1 MKLRALLIILCSLV
15 STSNSASSR
24 ELSVVTEPLPPL
36 QIQERDGSAAGAAV
50 EIVELLLKE
59 ANISDSEIAIQ
70 PWVRSYKQAIAEPN
84 TLIFSIARTPD
95 REQKFHWLAKLYQV
109 DTYLAKLKSHKHL
122 NVEQLDDALNYRL
135 AIIRQDFTVDDLRQ
149 RGFSDKKHLFTTS
162 TRENLWRQ
170 LFRGRVDFVVTSTLI
185 WHEQITELGY
195 DPNKLEL
202 HYKIPGQGRDLYL
215 AASLNTSPTIMT
227 RLQKAFAVI
236 KQDGRYQQILAK
248 WHL

>member
-1 MKLRALLIILCSLV
+1 MKLRALLMLFLLLV
-15 STSNSASSR
+15 STSNSANSR

-36 QIQERDGSAAGAAV
+36 QIQERDGSADGAAV

-59 ANISDSEIAIQ
+59 ANLSDTDITIQ
-70 PWVRSYKQAIAEPN
+70 PWVRSYKKAIAEPN

-95 REQKFHWLAKLYQV
+95 REQKFHWLAKLYHI
-109 DTYLAKLKSHKHL
+109 DNYLAKLKSREHL
-122 NVEQLDDALNYRL
+122 NVEKLDDALNYKL
-135 AIIRQDFTVDDLRQ
+135 AVIRQDFAVEDLRQ

-162 TRENLWRQ
+162 TRENLWIQ

-185 WHEQITELGY
+185 WHEQIAELGY

-215 AASLNTSPTIMT
+215 AASLNTSPNVIA